1 MATAARREVVIGSMI
16 NGRGRLTRVVSPALA
31 ALRMYRGTALLLA
44 ATGVVILI
52 ALLPVTSLWIPGANT
67 RLSFSS
73 VRGADLGLPWNPDAR
88 PPVAGQLAALTQL
101 FRLLMGTAAAAVAA
115 AALTMLTLSAAR
127 ASERAPELAVR
138 RSVGASRRG
147 VLASAFLEAGL
158 VAAAVLVLGGAAGG
172 VAARLAARGWPGLL
186 SPGGPT
192 MIPLSLSLVCAAL
205 VLAGILPLVFARR
218 TRLTQVEAQP
228 LPLLVPA
235 IQLGISLTVLTAG
248 VLVARHAS
256 RMLNSAALE
265 RRDGEV
271 YQVAVPSASPSEQAS
286 HFEALLQKLSSDS
299 QHAVISLSSPGTIA
313 GLGTVAGI
321 TTDCGLCS
329 FGGLMVPW
337 HQVLATHEMVS
348 ADTFR
353 ALGVKMVAGRSI
365 GSEDRWDAPRV
376 AVVNRALA
384 ARHFQHG
391 EAIGRQLMVGLK
403 RSEWYTVVGIVD
415 DPPPAG
421 FGAALQPEYTVYLS
435 VLQHPVP
442 QIDLLV
448 RDSVNPGGAGAVA
461 SVIQDELGVPSG
473 SIASQKE
480 SELLAAEARPLRWF
494 GRWFGGEGWIALIIA
509 LTGTYAL
516 MRLWVRSLHGELG
529 LRRAVGARRRSVIG
543 YVVVRAVLVSLVGA
557 GTGMWFGP
565 TLWNMLSGLLPGLPV
580 WDWKLVLQFTA
591 LLTVATVVGA
601 LEPALRVITAKPS
614 ELLA

>member
-1 MATAARREVVIGSMI
+1 MM
-16 NGRGRLTRVVSPALA
+16 NKQGRLIRVVSPALA

-52 ALLPVTSLWIPGANT
+52 ALLPVTSLWIPGGDST

-73 VRGADLGLPWNPDAR
+73 VRGADLGMSWNPDAR
-88 PPVAGQLAALTQL
+88 TPAAGQLAALTLL
-101 FRLLMGTAAAAVAA
+101 FRLLLGTAAAAFAA

-147 VLASAFLEAGL
+147 VLASALLEAGL
-158 VAAAVLVLGGAAGG
+158 VAAVVLVLGGAAGG
-172 VAARLAARGWPGLL
+172 VAAGLAARGWPGPMG
-186 SPGGPT
+186 PGGPAT
-192 MIPLSLSLVCAAL
+192 IPLSLSLVSAVL

-218 TRLTQVEAQP
+218 TRLTQAEVHP

-248 VLVARHAS
+248 ALVARHAS
-256 RMLNSAALE
+256 TMLNSATLE

-271 YQVAVPSASPSEQAS
+271 YQVTVPSASLAEQS
-286 HFEALLQKLSSDS
+286 SRLEALLQRLSTDS
-299 QHAVISLSSPGTIA
+299 QHSVISLSSPGSIA

-321 TTDCGLCS
+321 TTDCGLCP
-329 FGGLMVPW
+329 FGTLMVPW

-384 ARHFQHG
+384 ARHFQRG

-421 FGAALQPEYTVYLS
+421 FGAALQPDYTVYLS

-442 QIDLLV
+442 QVDLLV
-448 RDSVNPGGAGAVA
+448 RDSANPGGTRIIA
-461 SVIQDELGVPSG
+461 SAIQDELGVPSG

-494 GRWFGGEGWIALIIA
+494 GRWFGVEGWIALLIA

-516 MRLWVRSLHGELG
+516 MRLWVRSLHAELG
-529 LRRAVGARRRSVIG
+529 LRRAIGARARSVIG
-543 YVVVRAVLVSLVGA
+543 YVVVRAILVSLVGA

-565 TLWNMLSGLLPGLPV
+565 SLWNMLSGLVPGLPV

-601 LEPALRVITAKPS
+601 LEPALRVIRAKPAD
-614 ELLA
+614 LLA

>member
-1 MATAARREVVIGSMI
+1 GTAG
-16 NGRGRLTRVVSPALA
+16 A
-31 ALRMYRGTALLLA
+31 AL
-44 ATGVVILI
+44 
-52 ALLPVTSLWIPGANT
+52 
-67 RLSFSS
+67 
-73 VRGADLGLPWNPDAR
+73 
-88 PPVAGQLAALTQL
+88 
-101 FRLLMGTAAAAVAA
+101 AA

-138 RSVGASRRG
+138 RSVGGSRRG
-147 VLASAFLEAGL
+147 VLASGLLEAGL
-158 VAAAVLVLGGAAGG
+158 VAAVVLVLGGAAGG
-172 VAARLAARGWPGLL
+172 VAAGLAAGGWPGPLASG
-186 SPGGPT
+186 SPA
-192 MIPLSLSLVCAAL
+192 MIPLSLALVCGAL
-205 VLAGILPLVFARR
+205 MLAGILPLVFARR
-218 TRLTQVEAQP
+218 TRLTQAEALP

-235 IQLGISLTVLTAG
+235 IQLGISLTILTAG
-248 VLVARHAS
+248 ALVARHAS
-256 RMLNSAALE
+256 SMLDSATLGS
-265 RRDGEV
+265 RDGDV
-271 YQVAVPSASPSEQAS
+271 YQVTVPNASPSEEAS
-286 HFEALLQKLSSDS
+286 RLEALLQRLSIDS
-299 QHAVISLSSPGTIA
+299 QQSLISVSSPGSIA

-321 TTDCGLCS
+321 TTDCGLCP
-329 FGGLMVPW
+329 FGTLMVPW

-384 ARHFQHG
+384 ARHFQRG

-448 RDSVNPGGAGAVA
+448 RHPTNPGAAGAIA

-473 SIASQKE
+473 SIASRKE
-480 SELLAAEARPLRWF
+480 AELLAAEARPLRWF
-494 GRWFGGEGWIALIIA
+494 GRWFGVEGWIALIIA

-516 MRLWVRSLHGELG
+516 MRLWVRSLYAELG
-529 LRRAVGARRRSVIG
+529 LRRAVGARGRSVIG
-543 YVVVRAVLVSLVGA
+543 YVVVRAALVSLVGA

-565 TLWNMLSGLLPGLPV
+565 SLWNMLSGLVPGLPV

-591 LLTVATVVGA
+591 LLTVTTVVGA
-601 LEPALRVITAKPS
+601 LEPALRAIRGKPA

>member
-1 MATAARREVVIGSMI
+1 MNR
-16 NGRGRLTRVVSPALA
+16 RGRVIRVVAPALA
-31 ALRMYRGTALLLA
+31 ALEMYRGTALLLA
-44 ATGVVILI
+44 ATGVVTLI
-52 ALLPVTSLWIPGANT
+52 SLLPVTSLWIPGANST
-67 RLSFSS
+67 RLAFSS
-73 VRGADLGLPWNPDAR
+73 VRGADLGMPWNPDAR
-88 PPVAGQLAALTQL
+88 TPAAGQLTALTQL
-101 FRLLMGTAAAAVAA
+101 FRLLLGTAAAALAA

-127 ASERAPELAVR
+127 ASERAPELAIR

-147 VLASAFLEAGL
+147 VLASALLEAGL
-158 VAAAVLVLGGAAGG
+158 VAAVVLALGGAAGG
-172 VAARLAARGWPGLL
+172 VAAGLAGREWPGPLA
-186 SPGGPT
+186 SGGPA
-192 MIPLSLSLVCAAL
+192 MIPLSLALVCGAL
-205 VLAGILPLVFARR
+205 MLAGILPLVFARR

-235 IQLGISLTVLTAG
+235 IQLGISLTILTAG
-248 VLVARHAS
+248 ALVARHAGS
-256 RMLNSAALE
+256 LLNSATLGS
-265 RRDGEV
+265 RDGEV
-271 YQVAVPSASPSEQAS
+271 YQVPVTNTSPSEEAS
-286 HFEALLQKLSSDS
+286 RLEALLQRLSSDS
-299 QHAVISLSSPGTIA
+299 QHSLISVSSPGTIA

-365 GSEDRWDAPRV
+365 GAEDRWDAPRV

-384 ARHFQHG
+384 ARHFQEG

-435 VLQHPVP
+435 VLQHPLP

-448 RDSVNPGGAGAVA
+448 RHPSTPGASGGVA

-473 SIASQKE
+473 SIARQKE
-480 SELLAAEARPLRWF
+480 AELLAAEARPLRWF
-494 GRWFGGEGWIALIIA
+494 GRWFGVEGWIALIIG

-516 MRLWVRSLHGELG
+516 MRLWVRSLYAELG
-529 LRRAVGARRRSVIG
+529 LRRAVGARGRSVIG
-543 YVVVRAVLVSLVGA
+543 YVVVRAALVSLVGA

-565 TLWNMLSGLLPGLPV
+565 SLWNMLSGLVPGLPV
-580 WDWKLVLQFTA
+580 WDWNLVLRFTA
-591 LLTVATVVGA
+591 LLTVTTVVGA
-601 LEPALRVITAKPS
+601 LEPALRVIRAKPA

>member
-1 MATAARREVVIGSMI
+1 MI
-16 NGRGRLTRVVSPALA
+16 NRRGRLIRVVSPALA

-67 RLSFSS
+67 TRLSFSS

-88 PPVAGQLAALTQL
+88 PPIAGQLAALTQL
-101 FRLLMGTAAAAVAA
+101 FRLLIGTAAAALAA

-147 VLASAFLEAGL
+147 VLASALLEAGL
-158 VAAAVLVLGGAAGG
+158 VAAAVLIIGGTAGG

-186 SPGGPT
+186 SPGGPA

-218 TRLTQVEAQP
+218 IRLTQVEAQP

-248 VLVARHAS
+248 ALVARHAS
-256 RMLNSAALE
+256 SILNLAALE
-265 RRDGEV
+265 HHDGQV
-271 YQVAVPSASPSEQAS
+271 YQVAVPSAPPSEQAS
-286 HFEALLQKLSSDS
+286 RFEALLQKLSSDS
-299 QHAVISLSSPGTIA
+299 QHSVISLSSPGTIT

-321 TTDCGLCS
+321 TTDCGLCP

-421 FGAALQPEYTVYLS
+421 FGATLQPAYTVYLS

-461 SVIQDELGVPSG
+461 SVIEDELGVPSG

-494 GRWFGGEGWIALIIA
+494 GQWFGIEGWIALIIA

-543 YVVVRAVLVSLVGA
+543 YVVARAVLVSLVGA
-557 GTGMWFGP
+557 GAGMWFGP
-565 TLWNMLSGLLPGLPV
+565 TLWNLLSGLVPGLPV

-591 LLTVATVVGA
+591 LLTVTTIVGA
-601 LEPALRVITAKPS
+601 LEPALRVIRAKPS